1 MLDIKLL
8 RDNPEI
14 VREAMRRRHQEAPL
28 DDILELDRQRREL
41 LTTADSLRA
50 EINTISRQFGKVSP
64 EERDSLRA
72 RSKEMGAQLTGIDP
86 LVVAVE
92 EQQRDFLLRIPNIPN
107 PDVPEGADE
116 QGNQLVRSWG
126 EPPHFDFEPQA
137 HYDIG
142 EKLGIMDFEMGAKL
156 AGSRF
161 TLLRGWG
168 ARLELALI
176 NFMVDLHVREHG
188 YTLIW
193 PPYLLNT
200 ATMTGSGQLPKFEE
214 DLFKT
219 REGYYLL
226 PTAESALAS
235 MYAGEIL
242 NESELPM
249 MFTAY
254 SPCFRSEAGSG
265 GKDMR
270 GYLRQHQFSKVELFG
285 FVKPEDSYVMH
296 EQLTGHA
303 ERVLQELGLPYRT
316 MLLCTGDMGFAAAKT
331 YDLEVWLPGQNTYR
345 EISSCSNV
353 EDFQARRSNTR
364 YRDAA
369 GKVRYPHMLNGSGL
383 AVGRTLLAILENYQ
397 QADGTVRVP
406 EKLQRYLGTDVIKLQ
421 AEVVSDE

>member
-8 RDNPEI
+8 RDKPEV

-28 DDILELDRQRREL
+28 DNILELDRQRREL
-41 LTTADSLRA
+41 LTTGDSLRA
-50 EINTISRQFGKVSP
+50 EINTISKQFGKVNP
-64 EERDSLRA
+64 DQRESLRA
-72 RSKEMGAQLTGIDP
+72 QSKEMGEQLAGVDP
-86 LVVAVE
+86 LVAAIE
-92 EQQRDFLLRIPNIPN
+92 EQQRDLLLRIPNIPN

-116 QGNQLVRSWG
+116 HGNKLIRTWG
-126 EPPHFDFEPQA
+126 EPTQFDFEPQA

-176 NFMVDLHVREHG
+176 NFMVDMQTREHG

-193 PPYLLNT
+193 PPYLLNA

-242 NESELPM
+242 NESDLPM

-285 FVKPEDSYVMH
+285 FVKPEDSYAMH
-296 EQLTGHA
+296 ERLTGHA

-316 MLLCTGDMGFAAAKT
+316 MLLCSGDMGFAAAKT

-353 EDFQARRSNTR
+353 EDFQARRNNTR

-397 QADGTVRVP
+397 QADGSVAVP
-406 EKLQRYLGTDVIKLQ
+406 EKLQRYLGADVIK
-421 AEVVSDE
+421 